1 MSRTD
6 RLHVK
11 GACGRLRAVPC
22 RAGLNIGGVHGLREL
37 RIHCVCFAQPW
48 PRRATC
54 SPTVIRGNRLGLHG
68 LFGQKT
74 DVKGDK
80 RASQITACET
90 RASVYRYDSGSE
102 VMLAHYLH

>member
-1 MSRTD
+1 M
-6 RLHVK
+6 HVK

-68 LFGQKT
+68 LFGPLNY
-74 DVKGDK
+74 
-80 RASQITACET
+80 T
-90 RASVYRYDSGSE
+90 RHPFRKSGGLNQPS
-102 VMLAHYLH
+102 LALFTVAALI